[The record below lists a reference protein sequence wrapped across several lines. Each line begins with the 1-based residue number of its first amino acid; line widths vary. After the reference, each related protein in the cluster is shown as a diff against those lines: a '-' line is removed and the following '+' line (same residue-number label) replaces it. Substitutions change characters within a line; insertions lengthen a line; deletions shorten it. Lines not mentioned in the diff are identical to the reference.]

1 MPNPV
6 NNADEDKTKTP
17 NCKDI
22 IGSPNS
28 PSTVGGDILCSLDGR
43 SSENRHHETGVV
55 SSDNSSTGSLG
66 VQSAIGGHPS
76 GTTKAP
82 IHYNKEAF
90 TNLLNIISVH
100 WNEAKLSSK
109 SVVQKKGELTNII
122 EIAKE
127 ELDKKGAD
135 VKNKY

>member
-1 MPNPV
+1 M
-6 NNADEDKTKTP
+6 
-17 NCKDI
+17 
-22 IGSPNS
+22 
-28 PSTVGGDILCSLDGR
+28 
-43 SSENRHHETGVV
+43 
-55 SSDNSSTGSLG
+55 
-66 VQSAIGGHPS
+66 QSAVGGHPS
-76 GTTKAP
+76 GTTKAS